1 MNISYLNLNH
11 FFEFCLYL
19 IHPSIISINIF
30 IIVVVII
37 IIIMIIII
45 IIIIL
50 INDTSFLFWWSDRY
64 EK

>member
-37 IIIMIIII
+37 IIMIIII